1 MCKVIAVAMQKGGCA
16 KTSVSLNLGIGLARA
31 GKKVL
36 LIDNDPQG
44 NLTASLGYEEPD
56 DMSDTLASVMM
67 KIINEEPIEPG
78 YGILHHQEGID
89 LIPGNIELSGLEVLL
104 ANVMS
109 RENILKEYIDQIKD
123 QYGYIIIDCMP
134 SLGMTTINAYEM
146 ISGHRRMHAAKIV
159 GLTMIPA
166 IVREISDDEAVI
178 YMVDSNIQREELL
191 PSEKAFAFKMKL
203 DAMKRQGKR
212 TDLTS
217 DQNVQKFQTSR
228 DSLAS
233 EFGIS
238 GPQISRYIRLTELI
252 PDLLELV
259 DNKRLQMTAAV
270 EISYVDKEIQQWIC
284 EYIHENGNVKQNQI
298 VILRQELLN
307 GAITQSQLIDIL
319 NENAIGRIPKKKVTL
334 SEKKL
339 SQYFPPHYTSAEMEK
354 VIVELLTNWKEQ
366 GGAENGF

>member
-1 MCKVIAVAMQKGGCA
+1 MKTRTGQKL
-16 KTSVSLNLGIGLARA
+16 KLTTVEELLGVPATESSTEIDVDMIHVF
-31 GKKVL
+31 KNHPFKVL
-36 LIDNDPQG
+36 
-44 NLTASLGYEEPD
+44 D
-56 DMSDTLASVMM
+56 DEKMSDLVESIRV
-67 KIINEEPIEPG
+67 N
-78 YGILHHQEGID
+78 GILS
-89 LIPGNIELSGLEVLL
+89 PVL
-104 ANVMS
+104 VRPDGEDS
-109 RENILKEYIDQIKD
+109 
-123 QYGYIIIDCMP
+123 
-134 SLGMTTINAYEM
+134 YEM

-166 IVREISDDEAVI
+166 IVREMSDDEAVI

-259 DNKRLQMTAAV
+259 DNKRLQITAAV

>member
-1 MCKVIAVAMQKGGCA
+1 MKTRTGQKL
-16 KTSVSLNLGIGLARA
+16 KLTTVEELLGVPATESSTEIDVDMIHVF
-31 GKKVL
+31 KNHPFKVL
-36 LIDNDPQG
+36 
-44 NLTASLGYEEPD
+44 D
-56 DMSDTLASVMM
+56 DEKMSDLVESIRV
-67 KIINEEPIEPG
+67 N
-78 YGILHHQEGID
+78 GILS
-89 LIPGNIELSGLEVLL
+89 PVL
-104 ANVMS
+104 V
-109 RENILKEYIDQIKD
+109 RPDGEDR
-123 QYGYIIIDCMP
+123 
-134 SLGMTTINAYEM
+134 YEM

-166 IVREISDDEAVI
+166 IAREMSDDEAVI

-217 DQNVQKFQTSR
+217 NQNVQKFQTSR

-259 DNKRLQMTAAV
+259 DNKRLQITAAV

-339 SQYFPPHYTSAEMEK
+339 SQYFPSHYTSAEMEK

>member
-1 MCKVIAVAMQKGGCA
+1 MKTRTGQKL
-16 KTSVSLNLGIGLARA
+16 KLTTVEELLGVPATESSTEIDVDMIHVF
-31 GKKVL
+31 KNHPFKVL
-36 LIDNDPQG
+36 
-44 NLTASLGYEEPD
+44 D
-56 DMSDTLASVMM
+56 DEKMSDLVESIRV
-67 KIINEEPIEPG
+67 N
-78 YGILHHQEGID
+78 GILS
-89 LIPGNIELSGLEVLL
+89 PVL
-104 ANVMS
+104 VRPDGEDS
-109 RENILKEYIDQIKD
+109 
-123 QYGYIIIDCMP
+123 
-134 SLGMTTINAYEM
+134 YEM

-166 IVREISDDEAVI
+166 IVREMSDDEAVI

>member
-1 MCKVIAVAMQKGGCA
+1 MKTRTGQKL
-16 KTSVSLNLGIGLARA
+16 KLTTVEELLGVPASESSTEIDIDMIHMF
-31 GKKVL
+31 KNHPFKVL
-36 LIDNDPQG
+36 
-44 NLTASLGYEEPD
+44 D
-56 DMSDTLASVMM
+56 DEKMSDLVESIRV
-67 KIINEEPIEPG
+67 N
-78 YGILHHQEGID
+78 GILS
-89 LIPGNIELSGLEVLL
+89 PVL
-104 ANVMS
+104 VRPDGEDS
-109 RENILKEYIDQIKD
+109 
-123 QYGYIIIDCMP
+123 
-134 SLGMTTINAYEM
+134 YEM

-166 IVREISDDEAVI
+166 IVREMSDDEAIV

-191 PSEKAFAFKMKL
+191 PSEKAFACKMKM
-203 DAMKRQGKR
+203 DAVKRGAGRPSKENSCQNGTNYRADYELSNQVGESAR
-212 TDLTS
+212 TI
-217 DQNVQKFQTSR
+217 QRF
-228 DSLAS
+228 
-233 EFGIS
+233 
-238 GPQISRYIRLTELI
+238 IRLTELI
-252 PDLLELV
+252 PELLDMV
-259 DNKRLQMTAAV
+259 DSKRLQFTAGV
-270 EISYVDKEIQQWIC
+270 EISYIDKEIQQWIC

>member
-1 MCKVIAVAMQKGGCA
+1 MKTRTGQKL
-16 KTSVSLNLGIGLARA
+16 KLTTVEELLGVPATESSTEIDVDMIHVF
-31 GKKVL
+31 KNHPFKVL
-36 LIDNDPQG
+36 
-44 NLTASLGYEEPD
+44 D
-56 DMSDTLASVMM
+56 DEKMSDLVESIRV
-67 KIINEEPIEPG
+67 N
-78 YGILHHQEGID
+78 GILS
-89 LIPGNIELSGLEVLL
+89 PVL
-104 ANVMS
+104 VRPDGEDS
-109 RENILKEYIDQIKD
+109 
-123 QYGYIIIDCMP
+123 
-134 SLGMTTINAYEM
+134 YEM

-166 IVREISDDEAVI
+166 IVREMSDDEAVI

-270 EISYVDKEIQQWIC
+270 EISYIDKEIQQWIC

-319 NENAIGRIPKKKVTL
+319 NENAIGRVPKKKVTL

-339 SQYFPPHYTSAEMEK
+339 SQYFPPYYTSAEMEK

>member
-1 MCKVIAVAMQKGGCA
+1 MKTRTGQKL
-16 KTSVSLNLGIGLARA
+16 KLTTVEELLGVPATESSTEIDVDMIHVF
-31 GKKVL
+31 KNHPFKVL
-36 LIDNDPQG
+36 
-44 NLTASLGYEEPD
+44 D
-56 DMSDTLASVMM
+56 DEKMSDLVESIRV
-67 KIINEEPIEPG
+67 N
-78 YGILHHQEGID
+78 GILS
-89 LIPGNIELSGLEVLL
+89 PVL
-104 ANVMS
+104 VRPDGEDS
-109 RENILKEYIDQIKD
+109 
-123 QYGYIIIDCMP
+123 
-134 SLGMTTINAYEM
+134 YEM

-166 IVREISDDEAVI
+166 IVREMSDDEAVI

-228 DSLAS
+228 DSLAI

>member
-1 MCKVIAVAMQKGGCA
+1 MKTRTGQKL
-16 KTSVSLNLGIGLARA
+16 KLTTVEELLGVPATESSTEIDVDMIHVF
-31 GKKVL
+31 KNHPFKVL
-36 LIDNDPQG
+36 
-44 NLTASLGYEEPD
+44 D
-56 DMSDTLASVMM
+56 DEKMSDLVESIRV
-67 KIINEEPIEPG
+67 N
-78 YGILHHQEGID
+78 GILS
-89 LIPGNIELSGLEVLL
+89 PVLVRP
-104 ANVMS
+104 NGEDS
-109 RENILKEYIDQIKD
+109 
-123 QYGYIIIDCMP
+123 
-134 SLGMTTINAYEM
+134 YEM

-166 IVREISDDEAVI
+166 IVREMSDDEAVI

>member
-1 MCKVIAVAMQKGGCA
+1 MKTRTGQKL
-16 KTSVSLNLGIGLARA
+16 KLTTVEELLGVPATESSTEIDVDMIHVF
-31 GKKVL
+31 KNHPFKVL
-36 LIDNDPQG
+36 ND
-44 NLTASLGYEEPD
+44 EK
-56 DMSDTLASVMM
+56 MSDLVESIRV
-67 KIINEEPIEPG
+67 N
-78 YGILHHQEGID
+78 GILS
-89 LIPGNIELSGLEVLL
+89 PVL
-104 ANVMS
+104 VRPDGEDS
-109 RENILKEYIDQIKD
+109 
-123 QYGYIIIDCMP
+123 
-134 SLGMTTINAYEM
+134 YEM

-166 IVREISDDEAVI
+166 IVREMSDDEAVI

-217 DQNVQKFQTSR
+217 NQNVQKFQTSR

-259 DNKRLQMTAAV
+259 DNKRLQITAAV

-339 SQYFPPHYTSAEMEK
+339 SQYFPSHYTSAEMEK

>member
-1 MCKVIAVAMQKGGCA
+1 MKTRTGQKL
-16 KTSVSLNLGIGLARA
+16 KLTTVEELLGVPATESSTEIDVDMIHVF
-31 GKKVL
+31 KNHPFKVL
-36 LIDNDPQG
+36 
-44 NLTASLGYEEPD
+44 D
-56 DMSDTLASVMM
+56 DEKMSDLVESIRV
-67 KIINEEPIEPG
+67 N
-78 YGILHHQEGID
+78 GILS
-89 LIPGNIELSGLEVLL
+89 PVL
-104 ANVMS
+104 VRPDGEDS
-109 RENILKEYIDQIKD
+109 
-123 QYGYIIIDCMP
+123 
-134 SLGMTTINAYEM
+134 YEM

-166 IVREISDDEAVI
+166 IVREMSDDEAVI

-339 SQYFPPHYTSAEMEK
+339 SQYFPAHYTSAEMEK

>member
-1 MCKVIAVAMQKGGCA
+1 MKTRTGQKL
-16 KTSVSLNLGIGLARA
+16 KLTTVEELLGVPATESSTEIDVDMIHVF
-31 GKKVL
+31 KNHPFKVL
-36 LIDNDPQG
+36 
-44 NLTASLGYEEPD
+44 D
-56 DMSDTLASVMM
+56 DEKMSDLVESVRV
-67 KIINEEPIEPG
+67 N
-78 YGILHHQEGID
+78 GILS
-89 LIPGNIELSGLEVLL
+89 PVL
-104 ANVMS
+104 VRPDGEDS
-109 RENILKEYIDQIKD
+109 
-123 QYGYIIIDCMP
+123 
-134 SLGMTTINAYEM
+134 YEM

-166 IVREISDDEAVI
+166 IVREMSDDEAVI

-354 VIVELLTNWKEQ
+354 VIMELLTNWKEQ

>member
-1 MCKVIAVAMQKGGCA
+1 MKTRTGQKL
-16 KTSVSLNLGIGLARA
+16 KLTTVEELLGVPATESSTEIDIDMIHMF
-31 GKKVL
+31 KNHPFKVL
-36 LIDNDPQG
+36 
-44 NLTASLGYEEPD
+44 D
-56 DMSDTLASVMM
+56 DEKMSDLVESIRV
-67 KIINEEPIEPG
+67 N
-78 YGILHHQEGID
+78 GILS
-89 LIPGNIELSGLEVLL
+89 PVL
-104 ANVMS
+104 VRPDGEDS
-109 RENILKEYIDQIKD
+109 
-123 QYGYIIIDCMP
+123 
-134 SLGMTTINAYEM
+134 YEM

-166 IVREISDDEAVI
+166 IVREMSDDEAVI

>member
-1 MCKVIAVAMQKGGCA
+1 MKTRTGQKL
-16 KTSVSLNLGIGLARA
+16 KLTTVEELLGVPATESSTEIDVDMIHVF
-31 GKKVL
+31 KNHPFKVL
-36 LIDNDPQG
+36 
-44 NLTASLGYEEPD
+44 D
-56 DMSDTLASVMM
+56 DEKMSDLVESIRV
-67 KIINEEPIEPG
+67 N
-78 YGILHHQEGID
+78 GILS
-89 LIPGNIELSGLEVLL
+89 PVL
-104 ANVMS
+104 VRPDGEDS
-109 RENILKEYIDQIKD
+109 
-123 QYGYIIIDCMP
+123 
-134 SLGMTTINAYEM
+134 YEM

-166 IVREISDDEAVI
+166 IVREMSDDEAIV

-191 PSEKAFAFKMKL
+191 PSEKAFAFKMKM
-203 DAMKRQGKR
+203 DAVKRGAGRPSKENSCQNGTNYRADYELSNQVGESAR
-212 TDLTS
+212 TI
-217 DQNVQKFQTSR
+217 QRF
-228 DSLAS
+228 
-233 EFGIS
+233 
-238 GPQISRYIRLTELI
+238 IRLTELI
-252 PDLLELV
+252 PELLDMV
-259 DNKRLQMTAAV
+259 DSKRLQFTVGV
-270 EISYVDKEIQQWIC
+270 EISYIDKEIQQWIC

>member
-1 MCKVIAVAMQKGGCA
+1 MKTRTGQKL
-16 KTSVSLNLGIGLARA
+16 KLTTVEELLGVPATESSTEIDVDMIHVF
-31 GKKVL
+31 KNHPFKVL
-36 LIDNDPQG
+36 
-44 NLTASLGYEEPD
+44 D
-56 DMSDTLASVMM
+56 DEKMSDLVESIRV
-67 KIINEEPIEPG
+67 N
-78 YGILHHQEGID
+78 GILS
-89 LIPGNIELSGLEVLL
+89 PVL
-104 ANVMS
+104 VRPDGEDS
-109 RENILKEYIDQIKD
+109 
-123 QYGYIIIDCMP
+123 
-134 SLGMTTINAYEM
+134 YEM
-146 ISGHRRMHAAKIV
+146 ISGHRRVHAAKIV

-166 IVREISDDEAVI
+166 IVREMSDDEAVI
-178 YMVDSNIQREELL
+178 YMVDSNIQREKLL

-307 GAITQSQLIDIL
+307 GAITQSQLIEIL